1 MIEPLIE
8 SCENEDVK
16 KTLRRKWMVN
26 DQGSNIRKALR
37 LMGPDAIAEYNC
49 VDHIIHNMMLDAFK
63 NCPGMLAVLEKCKE
77 MAAYTNRSGKAK
89 KILKKQNKLL
99 GKIFYTLK

>member
-1 MIEPLIE
+1 MWKWRCEENPPSKMDGQWPRVKYSEGIET
-8 SCENEDVK
+8 NGA
-16 KTLRRKWMVN
+16 W
-26 DQGSNIRKALR
+26 
-37 LMGPDAIAEYNC
+37 PDAISEYNC